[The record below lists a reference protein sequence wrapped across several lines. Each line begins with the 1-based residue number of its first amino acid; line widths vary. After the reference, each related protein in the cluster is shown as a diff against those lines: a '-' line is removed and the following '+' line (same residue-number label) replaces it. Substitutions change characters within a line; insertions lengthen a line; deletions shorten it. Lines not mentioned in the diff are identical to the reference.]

1 MKKSDLKAIIK
12 EELINVLEEMRIHE
26 GFADPEI
33 RKLARLGGI
42 EAGKWTNFFKSF
54 ANTHDIAW
62 DKLPKGTLN
71 KTTNM
76 NDPLIKKGLAF
87 FVIENDKVNPY
98 GGNRYFDQTLRQGVL
113 AATLNGK
120 VQYYYGSRGR
130 GRGSTIGP
138 GGGYKS
144 GQAVGAGVRGTLQIK
159 KLKELAD
166 YVYVMDFESFRG
178 GTKSLKADR
187 AELTLG
193 KDKFKDAAGWKK
205 ANMARYKSIMDA
217 RVGSR
222 DQVDR
227 MTAQIVKIANEAIT
241 TGMEVTKMG
250 QYGDLMTTINGNE
263 VTILA
268 VTNAMTR
275 VLRTYAEYI
284 RFENDEEKDT
294 YSKDF
299 YKERKMDAAGKI
311 SQALKSLKSGN
322 ARQIERI

>member
-42 EAGKWTNFFKSF
+42 EAGRWTNFFKSF

-120 VQYYYGSRGR
+120 VQYYYGNRGR
-130 GRGSTIGP
+130 GTTIGP

-166 YVYVMDFESFRG
+166 YVYVMDFETFRG
-178 GTKSLKADR
+178 GTKALKAKR

-193 KDKFKDAAGWKK
+193 KDKFKDAASWKK

-227 MTAQIVKIANEAIT
+227 MTAQIVKISNEAIT

-311 SQALKSLKSGN
+311 SQALKSFKSGN